1 MIIAG
6 MSAFIAAD
14 DVAASVRH
22 QAKPIFREDPK
33 VADEAILRSI
43 GYYSA
48 TIALVYC
55 HKRGRTFT
63 PPKADGS
70 LIGNLLLM
78 MGIVDKKSGIPI
90 PDPKIEACLSKL
102 WILYADHEMTNS
114 TAASLHAASTL
125 TDPTSC
131 VMAGLISGYGPS
143 VTPSTREIEGGLTS

>member
-6 MSAFIAAD
+6 MSAFIGAD

-22 QAKPIFREDPK
+22 QPKPIFREDLK
-33 VADEAILRSI
+33 VADEAILRTI

-48 TIALVYC
+48 VIALVHC

-63 PPKADGS
+63 PPKPDGS
-70 LIGNLLLM
+70 IIGNLLLM
-78 MGIVDKKSGIPI
+78 MGIIDARSGVPV

-125 TDPTSC
+125 TDPASC
-131 VMAGLISGYGPS
+131 VIAGLISGYGP
-143 VTPSTREIEGGLTS
+143 